1 MCEQIKS
8 KQRVADHGEVFT
20 NEREVKAMCDLV
32 GDEVKK
38 IDSTVLEPA
47 CGEGNF
53 LIEILSRKLETVREL
68 YANTKAK
75 YDLNSVIAVSSLYGV
90 DILGDN
96 VTICRQNLFN
106 LWQDAYIQT
115 IGEKPEKKLRDTVSR
130 ILELNIIRGNT
141 LSTKL
146 VNDDTNDT
154 DEPIVFSEW
163 KFTDR
168 GYVFRIENRYDTMLG
183 EDNPQDG
190 LSLFAMFQDAG
201 SKWQRD
207 PQTGHYAPIIHE
219 RVHYKEVGS
228 ND

>member
-53 LIEILSRKLETVREL
+53 LIEILGRKLSAVREQ
-68 YANTKAK
+68 YADNKAK

-96 VTICRQNLFN
+96 VEICRQNLYD
-106 LWQDAYIQT
+106 LWLENYVQVV
-115 IGEKPEKKLRDTVSR
+115 GKKPEKKLRETVQR

-146 VNDDTNDT
+146 VDENTTDT
-154 DEPIVFSEW
+154 DEPIVLNEW
-163 KFTDR
+163 KFTDG

-183 EDNPQDG
+183 EDAPEDG
-190 LSLFAMFQDAG
+190 SLLFAALLDAG
-201 SKWQRD
+201 GKWQRD
-207 PQTGHYAPIIHE
+207 PQTGHYAPIIHD

-228 ND
+228 NG

>member
-68 YANTKAK
+68 YAETKAK

-96 VTICRQNLFN
+96 VVICRQNLYD
-106 LWQDAYIQT
+106 LWQDTYVQVIGKEPEEKLQKTVTYILKQ
-115 IGEKPEKKLRDTVSR
+115 
-130 ILELNIIRGNT
+130 NIVRGNT
-141 LSTKL
+141 ISTKL
-146 VNDDTNDT
+146 VDENTNDT
-154 DEPIVFSEW
+154 EEPIVFSEW
-163 KFTDR
+163 KFDGR
-168 GYVFRIENRYDTMLG
+168 GYVVREENRLDAML
-183 EDNPQDG
+183 EADEPDKQPD
-190 LSLFAMFQDAG
+190 LFAWLQNSAE
-201 SKWQRD
+201 KWQKD
-207 PQTGHYAPIIHE
+207 PITGKYLPIIHE

-228 ND
+228 NG

>member
-68 YANTKAK
+68 YADTKAK

-96 VTICRQNLFN
+96 VTICRENLFN

-146 VNDDTNDT
+146 VDDDTNDT

-190 LSLFAMFQDAG
+190 LSLFAVFQDAG

-207 PQTGHYAPIIHE
+207 PNTGHYAPIIHE

-228 ND
+228 NG

>member
-53 LIEILSRKLETVREL
+53 LIEILIRKLNTVREL
-68 YANTKAK
+68 YAEEKAK

-96 VTICRQNLFN
+96 VLICRQNLFD
-106 LWQDAYIQT
+106 LWQEAYVQV
-115 IGEKPEKKLRDTVSR
+115 IGKKPEKKLIQTVQR

-146 VNDDTNDT
+146 VDDNASDT
-154 DEPIVFSEW
+154 DEPIVFNEW
-163 KFTDR
+163 KFTDH

-228 ND
+228 NG

>member
-53 LIEILSRKLETVREL
+53 LIEILSRKLATVREL
-68 YANTKAK
+68 YADTKAK
-75 YDLNSVIAVSSLYGV
+75 FDLNSVIAVSSLYGV

-115 IGEKPEKKLRDTVSR
+115 IDEKPEKKLRDTVSR

>member
-68 YANTKAK
+68 YADAKAK

-96 VTICRQNLFN
+96 VTICRENLFN

-146 VNDDTNDT
+146 VDDDTNDT

-190 LSLFAMFQDAG
+190 LSLFAMFQDVG

-228 ND
+228 NG